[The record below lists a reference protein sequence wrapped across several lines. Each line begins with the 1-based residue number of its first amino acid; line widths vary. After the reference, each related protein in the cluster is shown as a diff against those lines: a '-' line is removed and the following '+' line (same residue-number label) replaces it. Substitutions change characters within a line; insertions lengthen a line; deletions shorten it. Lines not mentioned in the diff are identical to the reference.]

1 MYIIEMFPENY
12 LLFLQIIIVMF
23 VTPGGPRVLIMSQSI
38 NYGFKKSLWTAF
50 GDVTANSVQMVL
62 VLFGLSALIEIFP
75 NIVSV
80 FKWVGISY
88 ILYVAYGF
96 FKSKANL
103 DIKTGKQIKS
113 NTALFRDGFFIAF
126 FSPKAIVFFA
136 AVFPT
141 FLTGENYIAHFIIML
156 ISWVTLD
163 FLTLAIYSKVAEKI
177 IDQLKSN
184 PKTLNYVSAAA
195 LTVIAI
201 FIAIKV

>member
-1 MYIIEMFPENY
+1 MLPENY

-38 NYGFKKSLWTAF
+38 NYGFGKSLWTAF
-50 GDVTANSVQMVL
+50 GDVTANCIQMLL
-62 VLFGLSALIEIFP
+62 VLFGLGALLNIFP
-75 NIVSV
+75 DIVIV
-80 FKWVGISY
+80 FKWVGVSY
-88 ILYVAYGF
+88 LLYVAYGF
-96 FKSKANL
+96 YKSKANI
-103 DIKTGKQIKS
+103 DINTGKQVKS
-113 NTALFRDGFFIAF
+113 NILLFRDGFFIAF
-126 FSPKAIVFFA
+126 FSPKAVIFFA

-141 FLTGENYIAHFIIML
+141 FLTGENYMTHFIVML
-156 ISWVTLD
+156 ISYVVLD

-195 LTVIAI
+195 LIVIAT

>member
-1 MYIIEMFPENY
+1 MLPENY

-38 NYGFKKSLWTAF
+38 NYGFGKSLWTAF
-50 GDVTANSVQMVL
+50 GDVTANCIQMLL
-62 VLFGLSALIEIFP
+62 VLFGLGALLKIIP
-75 NIVSV
+75 DIVIV
-80 FKWVGISY
+80 FKRVGVRY
-88 ILYVAYGF
+88 LLYVAYGF
-96 FKSKANL
+96 YKSKANI
-103 DIKTGKQIKS
+103 DINTGKQVKS
-113 NTALFRDGFFIAF
+113 NILLFRDGFFIAF
-126 FSPKAIVFFA
+126 FSPKAVIFFA

-141 FLTGENYIAHFIIML
+141 FLTGENYMTHFIVML
-156 ISWVTLD
+156 ISYVVLD

-195 LTVIAI
+195 LIVIAI

>member
-1 MYIIEMFPENY
+1 MLPENY

-38 NYGFKKSLWTAF
+38 NYGFGKSLWTAF
-50 GDVTANSVQMVL
+50 GDVTANCIQMLL
-62 VLFGLSALIEIFP
+62 VLFGLGTLLKIFP
-75 NIVSV
+75 DIVIV
-80 FKWVGISY
+80 FKWVGVSY
-88 ILYVAYGF
+88 LLYVAYGF
-96 FKSKANL
+96 YKSKANI
-103 DIKTGKQIKS
+103 DINTGKQVKS
-113 NTALFRDGFFIAF
+113 NILLFRDGFFIAF
-126 FSPKAIVFFA
+126 FSPKAVIFFA

-141 FLTGENYIAHFIIML
+141 FLTGENYMTHFIVML
-156 ISWVTLD
+156 ISYVVLD

-195 LTVIAI
+195 LIVIAT

>member
-1 MYIIEMFPENY
+1 MLPENY

-50 GDVTANSVQMVL
+50 GDVTANCIQMLL
-62 VLFGLSALIEIFP
+62 VLFGLGALLKIFP
-75 NIVSV
+75 DIVIV
-80 FKWVGISY
+80 FKWVGVSY
-88 ILYVAYGF
+88 LLYVAYGF
-96 FKSKANL
+96 YKSKANI
-103 DIKTGKQIKS
+103 DINTGKQVKS
-113 NTALFRDGFFIAF
+113 NILLFRDGFFIAF
-126 FSPKAIVFFA
+126 FSPKAVIFFA

-141 FLTGENYIAHFIIML
+141 FLTGENYMTHFIVML
-156 ISWVTLD
+156 ISYVILD

-184 PKTLNYVSAAA
+184 PKTLNYVSATA
-195 LTVIAI
+195 LIVIAT

>member
-1 MYIIEMFPENY
+1 MLPENY

-38 NYGFKKSLWTAF
+38 NYGFGKSLWTAF
-50 GDVTANSVQMVL
+50 GDVTANCIQMLL
-62 VLFGLSALIEIFP
+62 VLFGLGALLKIFP
-75 NIVSV
+75 DIVIV
-80 FKWVGISY
+80 FKWVGVSY
-88 ILYVAYGF
+88 LLYVAYGF
-96 FKSKANL
+96 YKSKANI
-103 DIKTGKQIKS
+103 DINTGKQVKS
-113 NTALFRDGFFIAF
+113 NILLFRDGFFIAF
-126 FSPKAIVFFA
+126 FSPKAVIFFA

-141 FLTGENYIAHFIIML
+141 FLTGENYMTHFIVML
-156 ISWVTLD
+156 ISYVILD

-195 LTVIAI
+195 LIMIAI

>member
-1 MYIIEMFPENY
+1 MLPENY

-38 NYGFKKSLWTAF
+38 NYGFGKSLWTAF
-50 GDVTANSVQMVL
+50 GDVTANCIQMML
-62 VLFGLSALIEIFP
+62 VLFGLGALLKIFP
-75 NIVSV
+75 DIVIV
-80 FKWVGISY
+80 FKWVGVSY
-88 ILYVAYGF
+88 LLYVAYGF
-96 FKSKANL
+96 YKSKANI
-103 DIKTGKQIKS
+103 DINTGKQVKS
-113 NTALFRDGFFIAF
+113 NILLFRDGFFIAF
-126 FSPKAIVFFA
+126 FSPKAVIFFA

-141 FLTGENYIAHFIIML
+141 FLTGENYMTHFIVML
-156 ISWVTLD
+156 ISYVVLD

-195 LTVIAI
+195 LIVIAT

>member
-1 MYIIEMFPENY
+1 MLPENY

-38 NYGFKKSLWTAF
+38 NYGFGKSLWTAF
-50 GDVTANSVQMVL
+50 GDVTANCIQMML
-62 VLFGLSALIEIFP
+62 VLFGLGALLKIFP
-75 NIVSV
+75 DIVIV
-80 FKWVGISY
+80 FKWVGVSY
-88 ILYVAYGF
+88 LLYVAYGF
-96 FKSKANL
+96 YKSKANI
-103 DIKTGKQIKS
+103 DINTGKQVKS
-113 NTALFRDGFFIAF
+113 NILLFRDGFFIAF
-126 FSPKAIVFFA
+126 FSPKAVIFFA

-141 FLTGENYIAHFIIML
+141 FLTGENYMTHFVVML
-156 ISWVTLD
+156 ISYVVLD

-195 LTVIAI
+195 LIVIAT

>member
-1 MYIIEMFPENY
+1 MDF
-12 LLFLQIIIVMF
+12 LL
-23 VTPGGPRVLIMSQSI
+23 P
-38 NYGFKKSLWTAF
+38 SL
-50 GDVTANSVQMVL
+50 VQR
-62 VLFGLSALIEIFP
+62 LS
-75 NIVSV
+75 
-80 FKWVGISY
+80 
-88 ILYVAYGF
+88 
-96 FKSKANL
+96 
-103 DIKTGKQIKS
+103 
-113 NTALFRDGFFIAF
+113 
-126 FSPKAIVFFA
+126 FFA

>member
-1 MYIIEMFPENY
+1 MLPENY

-38 NYGFKKSLWTAF
+38 NYGFGKSLWTAF
-50 GDVTANSVQMVL
+50 GDVTANCIQMLL
-62 VLFGLSALIEIFP
+62 VLFGLGALLKIFP
-75 NIVSV
+75 DIVIV
-80 FKWVGISY
+80 FKWVGVSY
-88 ILYVAYGF
+88 LLYVAYGF
-96 FKSKANL
+96 YKSKANI
-103 DIKTGKQIKS
+103 DINTGKQVKS
-113 NTALFRDGFFIAF
+113 NILLFRDGFFIAF
-126 FSPKAIVFFA
+126 FSPKAVIFFA

-141 FLTGENYIAHFIIML
+141 FLTGENYMTHFIVML
-156 ISWVTLD
+156 ISYVVLD

-195 LTVIAI
+195 LIMIAI

>member
-1 MYIIEMFPENY
+1 MLPENY

-38 NYGFKKSLWTAF
+38 NYGFGKSLWTAF
-50 GDVTANSVQMVL
+50 GDVTANCIQMLL
-62 VLFGLSALIEIFP
+62 VLFGLGALLKIFP
-75 NIVSV
+75 DIVIV
-80 FKWVGISY
+80 FKWVGVSY
-88 ILYVAYGF
+88 LLYVAYGF
-96 FKSKANL
+96 YKSKANI
-103 DIKTGKQIKS
+103 DINTGKQVKS
-113 NTALFRDGFFIAF
+113 NILLFRDGFFIAF
-126 FSPKAIVFFA
+126 FSPKAVIFFA

-141 FLTGENYIAHFIIML
+141 FLTGENYMTHFVVML
-156 ISWVTLD
+156 ISYVVLD

-195 LTVIAI
+195 LIVIAI

>member
-1 MYIIEMFPENY
+1 MLPENY

-38 NYGFKKSLWTAF
+38 NYGFGKSLWTAF
-50 GDVTANSVQMVL
+50 GDVTANCIQMLL
-62 VLFGLSALIEIFP
+62 VLFGLGALLKIFP
-75 NIVSV
+75 DIVIV
-80 FKWVGISY
+80 FKWVGVSY
-88 ILYVAYGF
+88 LLYVAYGF
-96 FKSKANL
+96 YKSKANI
-103 DIKTGKQIKS
+103 DINTGKQVKS
-113 NTALFRDGFFIAF
+113 NILLFRDGFFIAF
-126 FSPKAIVFFA
+126 FSPKAVIFFA

-141 FLTGENYIAHFIIML
+141 FLTGENYMTHFMVML
-156 ISWVTLD
+156 ISYVVLD

-195 LTVIAI
+195 LIVIAI

>member
-1 MYIIEMFPENY
+1 MLPENY

-38 NYGFKKSLWTAF
+38 NYGFGKSLWTAF
-50 GDVTANSVQMVL
+50 GDVTANCIQMLL
-62 VLFGLSALIEIFP
+62 VLFGLGALLKIFP
-75 NIVSV
+75 DIVIV
-80 FKWVGISY
+80 FKWVGVSY
-88 ILYVAYGF
+88 LLYVAYGF
-96 FKSKANL
+96 YKSKANI
-103 DIKTGKQIKS
+103 DINTGKQVKPNIL
-113 NTALFRDGFFIAF
+113 LFRDGFFIAF
-126 FSPKAIVFFA
+126 FSPKAVIFFA

-141 FLTGENYIAHFIIML
+141 FLTGENYMTHFVVML
-156 ISWVTLD
+156 ISYVVLD

-195 LTVIAI
+195 LIVIAT

>member
-1 MYIIEMFPENY
+1 MLPENY

-38 NYGFKKSLWTAF
+38 NYGFGKSLWTAF
-50 GDVTANSVQMVL
+50 GDVTANCIQMLL
-62 VLFGLSALIEIFP
+62 VLFGLGALLKIFP
-75 NIVSV
+75 DIVIV
-80 FKWVGISY
+80 FKWVGVSY
-88 ILYVAYGF
+88 LLYVAYGF
-96 FKSKANL
+96 YKSKANI
-103 DIKTGKQIKS
+103 DINTGKQVKS
-113 NTALFRDGFFIAF
+113 NILLFRDGFFIAF
-126 FSPKAIVFFA
+126 FSPKAVIFFA

-141 FLTGENYIAHFIIML
+141 FLTGENYMTHFIVML
-156 ISWVTLD
+156 ISYVVLD

-195 LTVIAI
+195 LIVIAT